1 MTYWMSTKS
10 PVHLFKRAYESTEL
24 AAHVKEH
31 AFIDPKIISDDL
43 RVEHFNPWAVQA
55 YQRRL
60 GVRQITGGRK

>member
-10 PVHLFKRAYESTEL
+10 PVHLFVRAYESADI

-31 AFIDPKIISDDL
+31 ALVDPTILSAEL
-43 RVEHFNPWAVQA
+43 RVEHLNPWAIKA

-60 GVRQITGGRK
+60 GVRKITGG